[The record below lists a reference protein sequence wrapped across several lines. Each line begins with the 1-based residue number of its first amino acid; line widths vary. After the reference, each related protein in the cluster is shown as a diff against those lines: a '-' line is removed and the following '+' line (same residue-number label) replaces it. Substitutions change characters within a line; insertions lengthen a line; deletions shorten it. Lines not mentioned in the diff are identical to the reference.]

1 MNDSDTIAA
10 IATAPGVSAIA
21 VLRISGPQ
29 AHPIGSRCFAPRRD
43 VRRPR
48 AACLHRGWL
57 LDARDARHLDDALA
71 VWFYSPASYTGEDML
86 ELHVHGGTGVASN
99 ALASVLH
106 SGARLAAPGEFT
118 RRAFLNG
125 RLDLAQ
131 AEAVA
136 DLINAETGRAARAA
150 VTRLQGTPGNT
161 LRGLRR
167 VLLDHLVAI
176 EAHVDYPDEV
186 PAPDEAGIAQCI
198 ATQRRAI
205 AALLADAAGAQALR
219 DGIDCVIA
227 GPPNA
232 GKSSLLNALLEAERA
247 IVSPLPGTTRDII
260 EGRVAVDGVVLRLR
274 DTAGLRATPDA
285 LESEGVERA
294 KKALL
299 EAELSLVV
307 IDASK
312 PLSEEDRDV
321 LALSQGK
328 TRLLVGNKLDLGRQ
342 GVAELRV
349 HAERE
354 GAEGRLVLGSVLQ
367 AEAIERIRQA
377 IATLGWGGALPDA
390 QNALVA
396 NSRQIEALTRAREA
410 IDQAEATLQRRL
422 PIDLLCPD
430 LRNAAGAYGE
440 VTGED
445 VGAEVIEQIFARFC
459 VGK

>member
-1 MNDSDTIAA
+1 MTDSHTIAA
-10 IATAPGVSAIA
+10 IATPPGVSAIA

-29 AHPIGSRCFAPRRD
+29 AHAIGCRCFAPRRA
-43 VRRPR
+43 VSRPR

-57 LDARDARHLDDALA
+57 LDARDATHVDDALA
-71 VWFYSPASYTGEDML
+71 VWFYAPASYTGEDLL
-86 ELHVHGGTGVASN
+86 ELHVHGGTGVASS
-99 ALASVLH
+99 ALASALH

-118 RRAFLNG
+118 RRAYLNR

-150 VTRLQGTPGNT
+150 VTRLEGSTGNT
-161 LRGLRR
+161 LRTLRGA
-167 VLLDHLVAI
+167 LFAQLVAI

-186 PAPDEAGIAQCI
+186 PAPDLAVIARCI
-198 ATQRRAI
+198 ATQRSAI
-205 AALLADAAGAQALR
+205 GALLADAAGAKALR

-260 EGRVAVDGVVLRLR
+260 EGHVAVEGVVLRLR

-285 LESEGVERA
+285 IEAEGVERA
-294 KKALL
+294 KKALR
-299 EAELSLVV
+299 EAELGLVV

-312 PLSEEDRDV
+312 PLSEEDRGV
-321 LALSQGK
+321 LALSHGK
-328 TRLLVGNKLDLGRQ
+328 TRLLVGNKLDLGGA
-342 GVAELRV
+342 GVAELRT
-349 HAERE
+349 HAERAGE
-354 GAEGRLVLGSVLQ
+354 QERMVLGSVLTVGVVD
-367 AEAIERIRQA
+367 EIRQA
-377 IATLGWGGALPDA
+377 IAALGWGGRVPDA

-396 NSRQIEALTRAREA
+396 NSRQIEALTRATEA
-410 IDQAEATLQRRL
+410 LDQADETLRRGL
-422 PIDLLCPD
+422 PSDLLCPD
-430 LRNAAGAYGE
+430 LRDAAAAYGE

-445 VGAEVIEQIFARFC
+445 VSAEIIEQIFARFC